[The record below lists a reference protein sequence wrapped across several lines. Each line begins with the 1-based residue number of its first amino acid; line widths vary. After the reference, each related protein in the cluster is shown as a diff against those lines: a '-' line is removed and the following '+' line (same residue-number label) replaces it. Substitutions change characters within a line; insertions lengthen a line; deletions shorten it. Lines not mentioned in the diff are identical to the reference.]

1 MSLFFCLSIFYSQH
15 FCLFPFAFLFFT
27 LLLASKWTCFSHVT
41 QVPGF
46 VDHSLPPLPLAS
58 EPSLENAVELH
69 LREQLRVYKEDF
81 EKEKQERQR
90 VQSELRELQLEQDQL
105 KRSVLTAKNEI
116 QEVKISMYLL

>member
-1 MSLFFCLSIFYSQH
+1 M
-15 FCLFPFAFLFFT
+15 
-27 LLLASKWTCFSHVT
+27 
-41 QVPGF
+41 
-46 VDHSLPPLPLAS
+46 PLAS

-81 EKEKQERQR
+81 EKEKQECQR